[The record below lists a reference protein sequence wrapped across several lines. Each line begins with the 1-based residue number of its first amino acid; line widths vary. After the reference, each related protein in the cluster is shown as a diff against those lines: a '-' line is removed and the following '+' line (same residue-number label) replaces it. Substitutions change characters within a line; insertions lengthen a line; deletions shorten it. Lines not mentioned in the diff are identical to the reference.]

1 MIYNHISLN
10 SSHYNPGLQGIKMFW
25 KIIYLIWILLE
36 IDKAKSEDIF
46 HPTAR
51 VTGMSPHDISN
62 MGGVITIN
70 GENFAQDNFNQFDAN
85 LGNRVSIVE
94 AVCFFRL
101 GILQELC
108 KNSVTICFL

>member
-1 MIYNHISLN
+1 
-10 SSHYNPGLQGIKMFW
+10 MFW

-51 VTGMSPHDISN
+51 VHDLTPNDISN
-62 MGGVITIN
+62 MGGVITVY

>member
-1 MIYNHISLN
+1 M
-10 SSHYNPGLQGIKMFW
+10 
-25 KIIYLIWILLE
+25 E

-62 MGGVITIN
+62 MGGVITVN

>member
-10 SSHYNPGLQGIKMFW
+10 SGHFNPGLHGIKMFW

-51 VTGMSPHDISN
+51 VHDLSPKDISN
-62 MGGVITIN
+62 MGGVITVY
-70 GENFAQDNFNQFDAN
+70 GKNFAKDNFNQFDAN
-85 LGNRVSIVE
+85 LGNRVIIVE
-94 AVCFFRL
+94 VICAFKL
-101 GILQELC
+101 GIL
-108 KNSVTICFL
+108 

>member
-1 MIYNHISLN
+1 
-10 SSHYNPGLQGIKMFW
+10 MFW

-70 GENFAQDNFNQFDAN
+70 GEYFAQDNFNQFDAN
-85 LGNRVSIVE
+85 LGNRVIIVE
-94 AVCFFRL
+94 TVCFFKNCARIPL
-101 GILQELC
+101 PSAFSEILLELLF
-108 KNSVTICFL
+108 KK

>member
-10 SSHYNPGLQGIKMFW
+10 SGHFNPGLYGIKMFW
-25 KIIYLIWILLE
+25 KIIYLILILLE

-51 VTGMSPHDISN
+51 VQNISPNDISN
-62 MGGVITIN
+62 MGGVITVY
-70 GENFAQDNFNQFDAN
+70 GENFAKDNFNQFDAN
-85 LGNRVSIVE
+85 LGNRVNIVE

-101 GILQELC
+101 GIL
-108 KNSVTICFL
+108 